1 MVAKRLFSLGI
12 IITVLLLL
20 YSVLQSG
27 LYYQYDIDELSHAN
41 YVYLIASGE
50 QPYRSIFM
58 VFTPV
63 FYWILQ
69 PVFSLSG
76 FNFSGIFHARILMT
90 VFFLVRLAIGTGIAY
105 RVFGRTVAFLYIP
118 LLLLDAF
125 TIFAGMQIRPDNLMM
140 VWYLSGFLFVCYAMT
155 GAVHRRLRLLTLA
168 GVMYG
173 LACITMIKILP
184 SIVITTALLWFWC
197 VMQKKQRSFLFF
209 VAGLLIPVVLFVL
222 SQVYSG
228 TLMQMVQHVFID
240 AQLLSKSI
248 LYPTH
253 AVYFYHQNNILLFGF
268 NGKPL
273 TWVYV
278 FLLPALAV
286 AGTALTT
293 RSLYRAGLR
302 YHDGRILLKSIL
314 VVSFFAQVLF
324 TFTFSGAFIQYFLSL
339 SWLFA
344 IFAAVTLEALY
355 RGIRSYPYGVAIA
368 MAAYFVFLAVFSWV
382 SFRANMYR
390 SRVGSDQLIADY
402 ARMWQR
408 IPPNVSTYP
417 NFLFRP
423 IIYPLPFGAFI
434 GDVHPRILTRLGSV
448 ADALEKHQVRYV
460 FFDPYSRSFH
470 DRKTRDYIDAHYE
483 QSPGDDFLI
492 RK

>member
-1 MVAKRLFSLGI
+1 MAAKRIFFLGVV
-12 IITVLLLL
+12 ITVLLLL
-20 YSVLQSG
+20 YSALRSG
-27 LYYQYDIDELSHAN
+27 LFYQYDVDELSHAN

-69 PVFSLSG
+69 PIFSLSG
-76 FNFSGIFHARILMT
+76 FNFPGIFYARILMI

-105 RVFGRTVAFLYIP
+105 RVFGRTAAFLYLP

-140 VWYLSGFLFVCYAMT
+140 VWYLLGFLSLCYAMT
-155 GAVHRRLRLLTLA
+155 GVVRRRLHLLTLA

-197 VMQKKQRSFLFF
+197 VMQKKQRSFLLF
-209 VAGLLIPVVLFVL
+209 VAGLLIPVVLFAL
-222 SQVYSG
+222 SQIYSG
-228 TLMQMVQHVFID
+228 TLMQMVQHVCID

-268 NGKPL
+268 YGRPL
-273 TWVYV
+273 TWVYA
-278 FLLPALAV
+278 FLLPVLAV
-286 AGTALTT
+286 AGAAYTA
-293 RSLYRAGLR
+293 RSLYRSGLQ

-314 VVSFFAQVLF
+314 IVSFIAQVLF

-344 IFAAVTLEALY
+344 VFAAVTLETLY
-355 RGIRSYPYGVAIA
+355 RGIRSYRYGGVIAI
-368 MAAYFVFLAVFSWV
+368 AAYFAFLAVFSWV

-390 SRVGSDQLIADY
+390 SGVRGDQLIVDFE
-402 ARMWQR
+402 RMWQR
-408 IPPNVSTYP
+408 IPSDVPTYP

-460 FFDPYSRSFH
+460 FLDSYSRSFH
-470 DRKTRDYIDAHYE
+470 DGKTRDYIDAHYQ
-483 QSPGDDFLI
+483 QSPDNAFLI